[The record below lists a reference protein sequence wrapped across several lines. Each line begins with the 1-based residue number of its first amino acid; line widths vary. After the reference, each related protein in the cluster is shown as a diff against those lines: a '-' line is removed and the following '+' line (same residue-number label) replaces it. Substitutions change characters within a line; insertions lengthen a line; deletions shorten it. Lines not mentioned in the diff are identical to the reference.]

1 MAART
6 FKGGVHPYDG
16 KDLSKD
22 VNTASLL
29 PKGDLVYPMSQHI
42 GAPAK
47 AVVAK
52 GDKVLVGQKIGEAS
66 GNLSANVIS
75 SVSGTVKAVEPRLT
89 VAGTMVESVVIE
101 NDKEYTTIEGLG
113 EKRDYTKLSKKE
125 IREIIKEAGIVG
137 MGGAG
142 FPTHVKL
149 TPENDAAIDY
159 VIVNGS
165 ECEPYLTSDYR
176 MMVEEPERI
185 ITGLKIVLRL
195 FENAKGVI
203 AVEDNK
209 KDAIAKLTELAAS
222 EDRIEV
228 MALKTKYPQG
238 AERQLMY
245 AVTKRETNASMH
257 PADAGCIVNNVDTMI
272 SIAFAVAES
281 TPLVRRIITVSGDA
295 ITSPVNFN
303 VLTGTNYAELVEAAG
318 GFKEKPAKLISGGPM
333 MGQAIYSLDLPVTKT
348 SSALLAFV
356 RDEEAE
362 SVESPC
368 IRCGRCVAVC
378 PSRLLPNRL
387 TQLSLRSDYEGF
399 EKMYGL
405 ECCECGS
412 CSYVCPSKRH
422 LTQAIKQGK
431 KAVMDLHKK
440 NK

>member
-1 MAART
+1 MAALT
-6 FKGGVHPYDG
+6 FKGGVHPFEG
-16 KDLSKD
+16 KSLSKD

-52 GDKVLVGQKIGEAS
+52 GDKVLVGQKIGEAD
-66 GNLSANVIS
+66 GNLSAHVIS

-89 VAGTMVESVVIE
+89 VAGTMVESVIIE
-101 NDKEYTTIEGLG
+101 NDNEYTTIEGLG

-149 TPENDAAIDY
+149 TPQDDAAIDY

-203 AVEDNK
+203 AIEDNK
-209 KDAIAKLTELAAS
+209 KDAIAKLSELAAN

-228 MALKTKYPQG
+228 KTLKTKYPQG

-281 TPLVRRIITVSGDA
+281 TPLVRRIVTVSGDA

-333 MGQAIYSLDLPVTKT
+333 MGQAIYSLDIPVTKT
-348 SSALLAFV
+348 SSGLLAFI

-362 SVESPC
+362 MPESPC
-368 IRCGRCVAVC
+368 IRCGRCVAAC

-387 TQLSLRSDYEGF
+387 TQLALRSDYEGF

-412 CSYVCPSKRH
+412 CSYVCPSRRH

-431 KAVMDLHKK
+431 KAVMDLHKN